1 MKKEHL
7 AKADFLRSLRDLSQ
21 SLYQLGDATS
31 SDPSRKL
38 LLAKVEGFIDAGL
51 LINVATRDEMQAVID
66 RCHYEQFGESRAE
79 RRQRTDNSEG
89 EIPNIVN
96 WDILTPLPMNEKKRR
111 VDTML
116 SLALP

>member
-96 WDILTPLPMNEKKRR
+96 WDIFDSPSYERKKK
-111 VDTML
+111 T
-116 SLALP
+116 S